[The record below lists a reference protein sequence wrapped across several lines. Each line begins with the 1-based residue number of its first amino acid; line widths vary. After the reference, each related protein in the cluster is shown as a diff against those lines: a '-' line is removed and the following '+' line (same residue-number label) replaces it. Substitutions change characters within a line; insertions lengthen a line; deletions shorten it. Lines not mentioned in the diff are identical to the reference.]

1 MFDEKRLKTLQNIKI
16 GDEKKQADF
25 EGIQNRHAQKG
36 IHWQYYAVIVSIVC
50 ITLFLIATKPISIQI
65 ATSNQQ
71 SDQII
76 AVYEAS
82 GKANPK
88 SVYQFGVNRVTNEEA
103 LRSIQQRYEELQPVE
118 QPANL
123 SNIMYTYRF
132 NFNDGSSKLY
142 YFYFARDDIYYERVG
157 TGQFYKLADGSG
169 IPLVQFDKLSKVQW
183 SVFFT
188 LLLFLLISSTFVD
201 RQMREETD
209 AKRKLPKHSHISQ
222 SIVMVLFI
230 LFLCFGIIFI
240 KQLHFIWIAAASIM
254 VALINVAIENQY
266 GKNNWRKLSFIIWGL
281 LIPTYFYLFVLWIG

>member
-1 MFDEKRLKTLQNIKI
+1 MFDE
-16 GDEKKQADF
+16 KQADF

-50 ITLFLIATKPISIQI
+50 ITLFLIAIKPIPVQV
-65 ATSNQQ
+65 ATTDQQ
-71 SDQII
+71 NKQII
-76 AVYEAS
+76 AVYETS

-88 SVYQFGVNRVTNEEA
+88 SVYQFFVNRVTNAEA
-103 LRSIQQRYEELQPVE
+103 LKTIQQHYEQLQPVE

-169 IPLVQFDKLSKVQW
+169 IPFVQFDQLSKVQW

-201 RQMREETD
+201 RQMRDETD
-209 AKRKLPKHSHISQ
+209 KKRKLPKHSHISQ
-222 SIVMVLFI
+222 SIVMILFI
-230 LFLCFGIIFI
+230 FLLFFALIFI
-240 KQLHFIWIAAASIM
+240 KQVHFIWIAAASIV
-254 VALINVAIENQY
+254 VAFINVAIENKH

-281 LIPTYFYLFVLWIG
+281 LIPIYFYLFVLWIG